1 MASAPD
7 YVNKH
12 FRSQFD
18 KALRPALAGRIAK
31 EFPRIGGE
39 RMVALC
45 ADLVM
50 EVVERHLRP
59 LEHIRHGQVLWIA
72 VATDSPL
79 RHRQRL
85 RDADLVPVL
94 LDLSIPDDIEALI
107 DRKAPRQRRLQKAL
121 RLCEQA
127 HAQGGLLSNCDLAEL
142 IGTGDGTIAR
152 LLSDHER
159 TTGKPVPRRATLHDV
174 GTALTHK
181 AIIIRQRYRDG
192 KTPDQVAR
200 DTRHTLEA
208 VDNYLGTF
216 DRVCACRNLGLT
228 PEQTALAIG
237 KSLRLVAEHLAIDD
251 TLKGTTKS
259 EPQPPEKPGPT
270 PPATPES

>member
-1 MASAPD
+1 MGSAPD
-7 YVNKH
+7 YVKKH

-50 EVVERHLRP
+50 EIVEQHLRP

-79 RHRQRL
+79 RHRQRM
-85 RDADLVPVL
+85 RDADLIPVL
-94 LDLSIPDDIEALI
+94 LDLSTPADIEAII
-107 DRKAPRQRRLQKAL
+107 DRKPPSERRLAKAL

-142 IGTGDGTIAR
+142 LGGGDSGIAN
-152 LLSDHER
+152 LLAAHER
-159 TTGKPVPRRATLHDV
+159 TTGKAVPRRATLHDV

-181 AIIIRQRYRDG
+181 AIIIRQRYQDG
-192 KTPDQVAR
+192 KSPDQVAR

-216 DRVCACRNLGLT
+216 DRVCACRKLGLT
-228 PEQTALAIG
+228 PEQTAQTIG
-237 KSLRLVAEHLAIDD
+237 KSLRLVQEHLAIDD
-251 TLKGTTKS
+251 TLKGAFKDVPDS
-259 EPQPPEKPGPT
+259 PKQPI
-270 PPATPES
+270 PPPAATPEG

>member
-1 MASAPD
+1 
-7 YVNKH
+7 VRKH
-12 FRSQFD
+12 YRSQFD

-31 EFPRIGGE
+31 EFPRIGGG

-45 ADLVM
+45 ADIVM
-50 EVVERHLRP
+50 EVVEQHLRP
-59 LEHIRHGQVLWIA
+59 LEHIRHGQILWIA

-79 RHRQRL
+79 RHRQHL

-94 LDLSIPDDIEALI
+94 LDLSTPADIEARI
-107 DRKAPRQRRLQKAL
+107 DRKSPRQRRLQKAL

-142 IGTGDGTIAR
+142 LATCEKDISS
-152 LLSDHER
+152 LLAEHER
-159 TTGKPVPRRATLHDV
+159 TAGKSIPRRATLHDV

-181 AIIIRQRYRDG
+181 AIIIRLRYRDG
-192 KTPDQVAR
+192 KSPDQVAR
-200 DTRHTLEA
+200 DTRHTLQA

-228 PEQTALAIG
+228 PEQTAAAIG
-237 KSLRLVAEHLAIDD
+237 KSLHLVREHLAIDD
-251 TLKGTTKS
+251 SLKGAFTK
-259 EPQPPEKPGPT
+259 
-270 PPATPES
+270 

>member
-1 MASAPD
+1 MGIAPD
-7 YVNKH
+7 YLKKH

-18 KALRPALAGRIAK
+18 KALQPALAGRIAK

-50 EVVERHLRP
+50 EIVEQHLRP
-59 LEHIRHGQVLWIA
+59 LEHIRHGQILWIA

-85 RDADLVPVL
+85 RDGNLIPVL
-94 LDLSIPDDIEALI
+94 LDLSTPDDIEAII
-107 DRKAPRQRRLQKAL
+107 DRKPLGERRLAKAL

-127 HAQGGLLSNCDLAEL
+127 HAQGGLLSNSDLAEL
-142 IGTGDGTIAR
+142 LGACNKLISAQ
-152 LLSDHER
+152 LSKHEHD
-159 TTGKPVPRRATLHDV
+159 TGKLVPRRATLHDV

-181 AIIIRQRYRDG
+181 AIIIRQRYQDG
-192 KTPDQVAR
+192 KSADQVAR
-200 DTRHTLEA
+200 DTRHTLKA

-216 DRVCACRNLGLT
+216 DRVCACRKLGLT
-228 PEQTALAIG
+228 PEQTAQTIG
-237 KSLRLVAEHLAIDD
+237 KSLRLVQEHLAIDD
-251 TLKGTTKS
+251 TLKGAFKDVPES
-259 EPQPPEKPGPT
+259 PKQPIPAPD
-270 PPATPES
+270 ATPQG

>member
-1 MASAPD
+1 MALSPD
-7 YVNKH
+7 PVRKH
-12 FRSQFD
+12 YRSQFD

-39 RMVALC
+39 RMVTLC

-50 EVVERHLRP
+50 EVVEQHLRP

-72 VATDSPL
+72 VATESPL

-94 LDLSIPDDIEALI
+94 LDLSIPADIEALI
-107 DRKAPRQRRLQKAL
+107 DRKSPRERRLHKAL

-142 IGTGDGTIAR
+142 VGTSDAQIAR
-152 LLSDHER
+152 LLADHER
-159 TTGKPVPRRATLHDV
+159 TAGKLVPRRATLHDV

-192 KTPDQVAR
+192 KSPEQVAR
-200 DTRHTLEA
+200 DTRHTLDA

-216 DRVCACRNLGLT
+216 DRICACRKLGLT
-228 PEQTALAIG
+228 PEQTAAAIG
-237 KSLRLVAEHLAIDD
+237 KSLRLVREHLAIDD
-251 TLKGTTKS
+251 TLKGALS
-259 EPQPPEKPGPT
+259 NESHPPECPVPT

>member
-1 MASAPD
+1 MGSVPD
-7 YVNKH
+7 YAKKH

-50 EVVERHLRP
+50 EIVEQHLRP

-72 VATDSPL
+72 VATNSPL

-94 LDLSIPDDIEALI
+94 LDLSIPADIAARIEH
-107 DRKAPRQRRLQKAL
+107 KPPHERRLAKAL

-142 IGTGDGTIAR
+142 LGTSDATIAN
-152 LLSDHER
+152 LLAAHER
-159 TTGKPVPRRATLHDV
+159 TTGTPVPRRATLHDV

-181 AIIIRQRYRDG
+181 TIIIRQRYRDG
-192 KTPDQVAR
+192 KSSDQVAR

-208 VDNYLGTF
+208 VDNYIGTF
-216 DRVCACRNLGLT
+216 DRVCACRKLGLT
-228 PEQTALAIG
+228 PEQTAQTIG
-237 KSLRLVAEHLAIDD
+237 KSLRLVKEHLAIDD
-251 TLKGTTKS
+251 TLKGALKDA
-259 EPQPPEKPGPT
+259 PQSPQELVPT
-270 PPATPES
+270 APATSEG